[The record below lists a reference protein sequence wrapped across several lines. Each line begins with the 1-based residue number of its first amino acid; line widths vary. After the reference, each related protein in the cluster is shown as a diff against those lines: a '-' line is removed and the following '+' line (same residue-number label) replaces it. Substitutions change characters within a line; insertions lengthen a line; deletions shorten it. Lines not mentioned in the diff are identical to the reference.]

1 MQIRTYQVLIENN
14 IIEAELDAQNKAK
27 QVTDVE
33 NEDFKVNYNIK
44 QKKMREEIRS
54 LKTDIDDEEKLLSHY

>member
-1 MQIRTYQVLIENN
+1 MQIRTYQVLIEYT

-33 NEDFKVNYNIK
+33 NEDFKVNSNFK